1 MTAPWAR
8 RVPGRL
14 SLDRCDDDWIR
25 DRDVETATPDEVRD
39 MASAAWDAH
48 AGGLLQR
55 SLFYRAKL
63 REAGVDDLAKLDL
76 VDDLPSL
83 PFTTKAELKAAIDE
97 DPPFGSHLG
106 VAPEDVK
113 RVYQTSGT
121 TGRPSVIALTRH
133 DIRTWSAIGARSYF
147 TTGIHPHHSVL
158 TTFGAGPFVA
168 GHTHGVLD
176 TIGARAV
183 PVGPGDTER
192 VLAAFE
198 RGLVDTF
205 LSTPSYALYLANLFV
220 ERGLDGR
227 SAGLVHVVT
236 GGEPGGGIPSIRA
249 RIEDAFDATVTE
261 AMGLGDVS
269 PSLFGECPFQQGMHF
284 GGTGFVWPEIVEPG
298 SGAPLAFEAGVV
310 GELVYTSLVREAM
323 PVVRFRS
330 GDLAEIHGTSC
341 ECGRTAFRMRCL
353 GRTDDMFIV
362 RGVNVY
368 PSAIQEVVGEFRP
381 RVSGRMRVLLGA
393 AGVAV
398 EPPVRIE
405 VEVPDAA
412 ATDASLPAEIRAAVR
427 SRLTFRTDVVLV
439 PQSRF
444 GDAGYKTRMVVRA
457 QP

>member
-1 MTAPWAR
+1 MTAPWAGQ
-8 RVPGRL
+8 VAGRL
-14 SLDRCDDDWIR
+14 SLDRCEGDWIR
-25 DRDVETATPDEVRD
+25 DRQIETASAEQVRTL
-39 MASAAWDAH
+39 ASAAWEVQ
-48 AGGLLQR
+48 AGALLQR
-55 SLFYRAKL
+55 SAFYRDKL
-63 REAGVDDLAKLDL
+63 KGAGVDDLVKLDL
-76 VDDLPSL
+76 AADLPSL
-83 PFTTKAELKAAIDE
+83 PFTTKAELKAAIDQ

-121 TGRPSVIALTRH
+121 TGRPSVIALTRQ

-176 TIGARAV
+176 AIGVRAV

-205 LSTPSYALYLANLFV
+205 LSTPSFALYLANLV
-220 ERGLDGR
+220 EERGLDGP
-227 SAGLVHVVT
+227 SVGLVHFVT
-236 GGEPGGGIPSIRA
+236 GGEPGGGIPSIRG
-249 RIEDAFDATVTE
+249 RIEEAFDATVTE

-284 GGTGFVWPEIVEPG
+284 CGTGFVWPEIIDPG
-298 SGAPLAFEAGVV
+298 SGEPLALEAGVV

-330 GDLAEIHGTSC
+330 GDLVEIHGTGC
-341 ECGRTAFRMRCL
+341 GCGRTGFRMRCL

-393 AGVAV
+393 AGVPV

-412 ATDASLPAEIRAAVR
+412 GADASLPAEITAAIR